1 MVYLLLVVATLNRI
15 CSQFVQNCCSMDN
28 TPPFSSNLTRV
39 VSNFL
44 DMLLEGN
51 SKYQLDFK

>member
-15 CSQFVQNCCSMDN
+15 CSQFEQNCCSMDN

-39 VSNFL
+39 L
-44 DMLLEGN
+44 P
-51 SKYQLDFK
+51 